1 MSSKRIKI
9 TPEIQGY
16 IRAAVGDPALDTSNF
31 AVFEA
36 STLSTQ
42 PIQRKSGFHQNARV
56 SATTLNQMANL
67 VNTPGKALHLQVMHQ
82 NEMLPVGRVFRGQI
96 VQMDNGETELRTM
109 FYLPADKTQL
119 ISDIENALIDE
130 VSVGLLTDH
139 AFCSECDFDFFGPDA
154 SFSNFMTLTCAN
166 DHTIGSDGVFVRLTG
181 MKDFAE
187 LSLVNRGAAK
197 DAKILS
203 RAKQVMGQDAVE
215 KLAASATPMDARI
228 VTVNR
233 KLEASASGDSNKGD
247 LSMDTK
253 EFMAQLQAKTN
264 EVAEANVKVTT
275 LSGEKTTLT
284 EQAATLTASL
294 AAKDKEL
301 AEFKA
306 NAGTDKE
313 ALVARATK
321 AEKELKDAAEKL
333 LPHAKAAL
341 VASGVA
347 EASLPSDV
355 TALLAMIEEKG
366 LKLHQVFGSAAA
378 DAGKTDV
385 KDTSG
390 DSDGRKAAFKLN
402 R

>member
-9 TPEIQGY
+9 TPEIQAF
-16 IRAAVGDPALDTSNF
+16 IRSAVGDPSLDTSNF

-56 SATTLNQMANL
+56 SATTLAQMANL
-67 VNTPGKALHLQVMHQ
+67 VNTPGKALHLQIMHQ
-82 NEMLPVGRVFRGQI
+82 NEMLPVGRVFRAQLLQTDTG
-96 VQMDNGETELRTM
+96 DTELRTM
-109 FYLPADKTQL
+109 FYLPSDKTQL

-139 AFCSECDFDFFGPDA
+139 AFCSECEFDFFGPDA

-166 DHTIGSDGVFVRLTG
+166 DHTIGDNGTHVRLVG

-228 VTVNR
+228 VTINR
-233 KLEASASGDSNKGD
+233 KLEAFASGNSNKGD

-253 EFMAQLQAKTN
+253 EFLATLQAKTD
-264 EVAEANVKVTT
+264 EVAAANVKVTALT
-275 LSGEKTTLT
+275 GENG
-284 EQAATLTASL
+284 TLTAKVTELTAAL
-294 AAKDKEL
+294 AAKDTEFS
-301 AEFKA
+301 EFKKSAGVDKETLVA
-306 NAGTDKE
+306 NAQ
-313 ALVARATK
+313 K

-347 EASLPSDV
+347 ETSLPSTL

-366 LKLHQVFGSAAA
+366 LKLHQVFGSA

-390 DSDGRKAAFKLN
+390 DNDARKAAFKLN